1 MSAAARPVAA
11 ATPHRTPPRPAQPS
25 PATTRACPADAPRAY
40 RAPETDASTRAYR
53 GSTADDSTGARP
65 GPGAALGVRP
75 LDRPGPG
82 TTPAYLTVPADAT
95 ASRDPYARLA
105 RGCRPRGCRA
115 PARRV
120 HGRRV
125 RYVIGDEP
133 GQVNGMRWR
142 ARTARLRHR

>member
-1 MSAAARPVAA
+1 MPV
-11 ATPHRTPPRPAQPS
+11 RPA
-25 PATTRACPADAPRAY
+25 PRI
-40 RAPETDASTRAYR
+40 
-53 GSTADDSTGARP
+53 RP
-65 GPGAALGVRP
+65 GLRPAGASA
-75 LDRPGPG
+75 
-82 TTPAYLTVPADAT
+82 
-95 ASRDPYARLA
+95 RDPHAPLA

-142 ARTARLRHR
+142 TGSAP

>member
-1 MSAAARPVAA
+1 MS
-11 ATPHRTPPRPAQPS
+11 RT
-25 PATTRACPADAPRAY
+25 
-40 RAPETDASTRAYR
+40 
-53 GSTADDSTGARP
+53 RP
-65 GPGAALGVRP
+65 GLRSAGAGSR
-75 LDRPGPG
+75 
-82 TTPAYLTVPADAT
+82 VPHA
-95 ASRDPYARLA
+95 PLA

-142 ARTARLRHR
+142 TGSAL

>member
-1 MSAAARPVAA
+1 M
-11 ATPHRTPPRPAQPS
+11 
-25 PATTRACPADAPRAY
+25 
-40 RAPETDASTRAYR
+40 
-53 GSTADDSTGARP
+53 
-65 GPGAALGVRP
+65 
-75 LDRPGPG
+75 DR
-82 TTPAYLTVPADAT
+82 
-95 ASRDPYARLA
+95 YARLA

-142 ARTARLRHR
+142 PFRGAGLYLICGYHRAGATGHGRPAAN

>member
-1 MSAAARPVAA
+1 M
-11 ATPHRTPPRPAQPS
+11 
-25 PATTRACPADAPRAY
+25 
-40 RAPETDASTRAYR
+40 
-53 GSTADDSTGARP
+53 STAACVVS
-65 GPGAALGVRP
+65 ALP
-75 LDRPGPG
+75 LAG
-82 TTPAYLTVPADAT
+82 
-95 ASRDPYARLA
+95 YAPLA

-142 ARTARLRHR
+142 RATAH

>member
-1 MSAAARPVAA
+1 MPV
-11 ATPHRTPPRPAQPS
+11 PS
-25 PATTRACPADAPRAY
+25 APRL
-40 RAPETDASTRAYR
+40 
-53 GSTADDSTGARP
+53 RP
-65 GPGAALGVRP
+65 GLGPAGAEAP
-75 LDRPGPG
+75 DRHAP
-82 TTPAYLTVPADAT
+82 
-95 ASRDPYARLA
+95 LA

-142 ARTARLRHR
+142 TGTAP

>member
-1 MSAAARPVAA
+1 MP
-11 ATPHRTPPRPAQPS
+11 PS
-25 PATTRACPADAPRAY
+25 PAPR
-40 RAPETDASTRAYR
+40 T
-53 GSTADDSTGARP
+53 RP
-65 GPGAALGVRP
+65 GPG
-75 LDRPGPG
+75 
-82 TTPAYLTVPADAT
+82 PAGAPA
-95 ASRDPYARLA
+95 RDPHAPLA

-142 ARTARLRHR
+142 PGSAL

>member
-1 MSAAARPVAA
+1 MTSASPAPATRQAPCPSGYAECAGERGPVRTGAAAARAA
-11 ATPHRTPPRPAQPS
+11 VVRERAASAQ
-25 PATTRACPADAPRAY
+25 A
-40 RAPETDASTRAYR
+40 
-53 GSTADDSTGARP
+53 
-65 GPGAALGVRP
+65 
-75 LDRPGPG
+75 
-82 TTPAYLTVPADAT
+82 
-95 ASRDPYARLA
+95 RDPYARLA

-142 ARTARLRHR
+142 RPGH

>member
-1 MSAAARPVAA
+1 MRPGL
-11 ATPHRTPPRPAQPS
+11 RPAG
-25 PATTRACPADAPRAY
+25 A
-40 RAPETDASTRAYR
+40 
-53 GSTADDSTGARP
+53 GAR
-65 GPGAALGVRP
+65 
-75 LDRPGPG
+75 
-82 TTPAYLTVPADAT
+82 
-95 ASRDPYARLA
+95 DPHAPLA

-142 ARTARLRHR
+142 TGSAP

>member
-1 MSAAARPVAA
+1 MTADHPASRIRPGL
-11 ATPHRTPPRPAQPS
+11 RPA
-25 PATTRACPADAPRAY
+25 
-40 RAPETDASTRAYR
+40 
-53 GSTADDSTGARP
+53 G
-65 GPGAALGVRP
+65 
-75 LDRPGPG
+75 
-82 TTPAYLTVPADAT
+82 AT
-95 ASRDPYARLA
+95 ARDPHAPLA

-142 ARTARLRHR
+142 TGSAP

>member
-1 MSAAARPVAA
+1 MSAD
-11 ATPHRTPPRPAQPS
+11 RPAS
-25 PATTRACPADAPRAY
+25 RI
-40 RAPETDASTRAYR
+40 
-53 GSTADDSTGARP
+53 RP
-65 GPGAALGVRP
+65 GLRPAGASA
-75 LDRPGPG
+75 
-82 TTPAYLTVPADAT
+82 
-95 ASRDPYARLA
+95 RDPHAPLA

-142 ARTARLRHR
+142 SGSAP

>member
-1 MSAAARPVAA
+1 MPDCPAPRVRPGL
-11 ATPHRTPPRPAQPS
+11 RPA
-25 PATTRACPADAPRAY
+25 
-40 RAPETDASTRAYR
+40 
-53 GSTADDSTGARP
+53 G
-65 GPGAALGVRP
+65 
-75 LDRPGPG
+75 
-82 TTPAYLTVPADAT
+82 AT
-95 ASRDPYARLA
+95 ARDPHAPLA

-142 ARTARLRHR
+142 TGSAP

>member
-1 MSAAARPVAA
+1 MTERPV
-11 ATPHRTPPRPAQPS
+11 PRTRPGLRPAGA
-25 PATTRACPADAPRAY
+25 PA
-40 RAPETDASTRAYR
+40 
-53 GSTADDSTGARP
+53 
-65 GPGAALGVRP
+65 
-75 LDRPGPG
+75 
-82 TTPAYLTVPADAT
+82 
-95 ASRDPYARLA
+95 RDPHAPLA

-142 ARTARLRHR
+142 PGSAL

>member
-1 MSAAARPVAA
+1 MTLPPSVSA
-11 ATPHRTPPRPAQPS
+11 
-25 PATTRACPADAPRAY
+25 
-40 RAPETDASTRAYR
+40 
-53 GSTADDSTGARP
+53 
-65 GPGAALGVRP
+65 
-75 LDRPGPG
+75 
-82 TTPAYLTVPADAT
+82 
-95 ASRDPYARLA
+95 RDPYARLA

-142 ARTARLRHR
+142 PGRGAGQRPPRG

>member
-1 MSAAARPVAA
+1 MTHRPGHP
-11 ATPHRTPPRPAQPS
+11 TGPGLRPAGA
-25 PATTRACPADAPRAY
+25 PA
-40 RAPETDASTRAYR
+40 
-53 GSTADDSTGARP
+53 
-65 GPGAALGVRP
+65 
-75 LDRPGPG
+75 
-82 TTPAYLTVPADAT
+82 
-95 ASRDPYARLA
+95 RDPHAPLA

-142 ARTARLRHR
+142 PGSAL

>member
-1 MSAAARPVAA
+1 MTAVVRCV
-11 ATPHRTPPRPAQPS
+11 PS
-25 PATTRACPADAPRAY
+25 
-40 RAPETDASTRAYR
+40 
-53 GSTADDSTGARP
+53 ARP
-65 GPGAALGVRP
+65 GLRRP
-75 LDRPGPG
+75 AG
-82 TTPAYLTVPADAT
+82 ADAQ
-95 ASRDPYARLA
+95 ACVPHAPLA

-142 ARTARLRHR
+142 R

>member
-1 MSAAARPVAA
+1 MTDRPV
-11 ATPHRTPPRPAQPS
+11 PR
-25 PATTRACPADAPRAY
+25 
-40 RAPETDASTRAYR
+40 
-53 GSTADDSTGARP
+53 ARP
-65 GPGAALGVRP
+65 GLRPAGA
-75 LDRPGPG
+75 
-82 TTPAYLTVPADAT
+82 PA
-95 ASRDPYARLA
+95 RDPHAPLA

-142 ARTARLRHR
+142 PGSAL